1 MNNKIF
7 AIFKNNDKKNEN
19 HPDYNISFKVNDKY
33 LNIGGCWIKEGK
45 SGKFF
50 SCKLSNGY
58 KEIKGFHIER
68 DTDLTLEETMKIQ
81 KAREAENNRDIV
93 SDIKSEEIPF

>member
-7 AIFKNNDKKNEN
+7 AIFKNNDKKNEKS
-19 HPDYNISFKVNDKY
+19 PDYNISFKVNDKY
-33 LNIGGCWIKEGK
+33 VNIGGCWIREGK

-58 KEIKGFHIER
+58 KDFKGFHIEK
-68 DTDLTLEETMKIQ
+68 DTDLTMEEVVTIQ
-81 KAREAENNRDIV
+81 KLREKEELKKVDSNILP
-93 SDIKSEEIPF
+93 SEIPF

>member
-33 LNIGGCWIKEGK
+33 INIGGCWIREGK

-68 DTDLTLEETMKIQ
+68 DTDLSDEDKEFLKY
-81 KAREAENNRDIV
+81 ARENENNKV
-93 SDIKSEEIPF
+93 KNDIKPEEAPF